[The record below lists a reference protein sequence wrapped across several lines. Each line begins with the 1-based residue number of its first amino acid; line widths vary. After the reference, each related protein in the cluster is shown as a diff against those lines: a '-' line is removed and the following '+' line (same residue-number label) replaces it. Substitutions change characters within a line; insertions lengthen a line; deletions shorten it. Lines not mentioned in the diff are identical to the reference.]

1 MKLWFIKV
9 PYWLGIAA
17 DALWAVALLFPTV
30 FGVLVGVENFSPDWQ
45 MQSVMTIGGI
55 LMAGWTVL
63 LLWAVRRPIERR
75 FVILLTAVVVAAL
88 FLLALVNVLKGN
100 ANEYWILI
108 KCLIL
113 FVAMLTSYIQAGR
126 MDRTTVDLQRQ

>member
-1 MKLWFIKV
+1 MKLWLIKF

-17 DALWAVALLFPTV
+17 DALWAAALLFPPV
-30 FGVLVGVENFSPDWQ
+30 FGVLTGFDDFSPDWQ

-75 FVILLTAVVVAAL
+75 FVILLTALVVAAL
-88 FLLALVNVLKGN
+88 FLLTLVNVLKGN
-100 ANEYWILI
+100 TNEYWILI
-108 KCLIL
+108 KCLVL
-113 FVAMLTSYIQAGR
+113 FVAMLTSYSLAGR
-126 MDRTTVDLQRQ
+126 MDRMAVDL

>member
-1 MKLWFIKV
+1 MKLWLIKF

-17 DALWAVALLFPTV
+17 DALWAVALLFPPV
-30 FGVLVGVENFSPDWQ
+30 FGVLTGIDDFSPAWQ
-45 MQSVMTIGGI
+45 MQSVMAIGGI

-75 FVILLTAVVVAAL
+75 FVILLTALVAAAL

-100 ANEYWILI
+100 TNEYWVLI
-108 KCLIL
+108 KCMVL
-113 FVAMLTSYIQAGR
+113 FVAMLTSYSLAGR
-126 MDRTTVDLQRQ
+126 MDRVAVDL

>member
-1 MKLWFIKV
+1 MKLWLIKF

-17 DALWAVALLFPTV
+17 DALWAAALLFPPV
-30 FGVLVGVENFSPDWQ
+30 FGVLTGVDDLSPDWQ

-75 FVILLTAVVVAAL
+75 FVILLTAIVVAAL
-88 FLLALVNVLKGN
+88 LVLALVNVLKGN
-100 ANEYWILI
+100 TNEYWILI
-108 KCLIL
+108 KCLVL
-113 FVAMLTSYIQAGR
+113 FVAMLTSYSLAGR
-126 MDRTTVDLQRQ
+126 MDRTADDL